1 MDVRREIGL
10 IHTKPSSGKL
20 VWSLNKTR
28 KVYLLYYFHMIL
40 FNINEIDLQM
50 VVALLQKQTN
60 FLLFLSFPHS
70 LTTRIPSSREL
81 SAMHNHK
88 HVRYYLE

>member
-1 MDVRREIGL
+1 
-10 IHTKPSSGKL
+10 
-20 VWSLNKTR
+20 
-28 KVYLLYYFHMIL
+28 MIL

-50 VVALLQKQTN
+50 VVRLLQKAN

-88 HVRYYLE
+88 HVRYYLGEDNFRVNIKLT

>member
-1 MDVRREIGL
+1 
-10 IHTKPSSGKL
+10 
-20 VWSLNKTR
+20 
-28 KVYLLYYFHMIL
+28 MIL

-50 VVALLQKQTN
+50 VVTLWQKQTN

-88 HVRYYLE
+88 HVRYYLGEDNFCVNIKLT